1 MPDGLNKPDLPALEI
16 EHVALTTLIPYAR
29 NARTHSPT
37 QVSQLAG
44 SIAEFG
50 FTNPVLIGDDN
61 VIIAGHGRVMA
72 AEKLGLEEVPV
83 IRLGHLTEAQ
93 RRAYIIADNKL
104 ALNAGWDEELL
115 RVELADLQE
124 MGIALGLTGFDEGEL
139 AALMAD
145 PAGEGEG
152 GDRYTREIKA
162 PIYEPTGEKPP
173 VSALVD
179 DTKTRELVDQI
190 RAADLPDDIA
200 AFLERAAERH
210 TKFNFARIAE
220 FYAHAE
226 PEVQDLMEASA
237 LVIIDF
243 DQAVEGGFVKLS
255 KSLAGLVGDSPE
267 IGEDDDAA

>member
-1 MPDGLNKPDLPALEI
+1 MPDSVLKTPKNALEL
-16 EHVALTTLIPYAR
+16 EHVPLGTLIPYAR

-50 FTNPVLIGDDN
+50 FTNPVLIGADN
-61 VIIAGHGRVMA
+61 VIIAGHGRVLA

-83 IRLGHLTEAQ
+83 IRLGHLTDAQ

-104 ALNAGWDEELL
+104 ALNAGWDDELL
-115 RVELADLQE
+115 RVELADLEE
-124 MGIALGLTGFDEGEL
+124 MGVALGLTGFSDDEL

-145 PAGEGEG
+145 PEAGGG

-162 PIYEPTGEKPP
+162 PIYEPTGENPP
-173 VSALVD
+173 VAALID
-179 DTKTRELVDQI
+179 DTKTRELVEQI
-190 RAADLPDDIA
+190 RAADLPEDIA

-210 TKFNFARIAE
+210 TVFNFAKIAE

-255 KSLAGLVGDSPE
+255 KSLAGLVGDSPV
-267 IGEDDDAA
+267 IGEDADAA